1 MSEDKPAGHLHPRFK
16 LWISSNEA
24 EGVFGDGKWRLLQ
37 AIEREGSLTAA
48 SEALGISYRKAWG
61 DLRKAERCLGVTFL
75 ERRRGGSGGGQTT
88 VTETGRRWLAA
99 YARFRSDVERVTAEA
114 FESHFAQVLRKENK
128 A

>member
-48 SEALGISYRKAWG
+48 SQALGISYRKAWG

-75 ERRRGGSGGGQTT
+75 ERRRGGSGGGKTT
-88 VTETGRRWLAA
+88 VTETGRKWLAA
-99 YARFRSDVERVTAEA
+99 YTRFRSDVERVTAEA